1 MKEDKKTRQRMGV
14 SEPDVSRAGSN
25 SIERYKEF
33 FPTSFAID
41 HRTSVVI
48 LLLIIG
54 VMGALSYQA
63 TPKESFPQ
71 IPISMLAVNTVY
83 RGVSPGDVESQVTR
97 VLEEELSTISELKE
111 LSSTS
116 VEGYSSIVAEFE
128 ASIDIDDALQKVREK
143 VDLAKSD
150 LPQDAEEPSI
160 LEFNFSEMPVMQVNL
175 AGEYG
180 LVRLKELAE
189 ELHAGS
195 TPVSIGFII
204 PTSIP

>member
-1 MKEDKKTRQRMGV
+1 MKEDKKTRLRMGV

-97 VLEEELSTISELKE
+97 VLEEELSTISELK
-111 LSSTS
+111 
-116 VEGYSSIVAEFE
+116 
-128 ASIDIDDALQKVREK
+128 
-143 VDLAKSD
+143 
-150 LPQDAEEPSI
+150 
-160 LEFNFSEMPVMQVNL
+160 
-175 AGEYG
+175 
-180 LVRLKELAE
+180 
-189 ELHAGS
+189 
-195 TPVSIGFII
+195 
-204 PTSIP
+204 